1 MAKLNTKLRGCSQES
16 SVSSLLASG
25 SLSGSRSDSAHSAHS
40 SFVYKDQLYSSA
52 SEALQAYIDDFDLS
66 REHPGAN
73 AVKVNTDGEIGNGLQ
88 FSSYVHIPDN
98 AFVNLDPKQHF
109 NPLYYRRETVN
120 DMDAISLTTDDLLRL
135 PADGCFSFPCVPPD
149 HRPNKKYSGRQD
161 SSDIKNSPS
170 FYVDATSKSKNNI
183 VPPYVYTNINGKKCG
198 DKIELLILKAKK
210 NLKQSAKDLPKPVEK
225 DDSPCSLDKL
235 EAERTWE
242 NVPVAL

>member
-1 MAKLNTKLRGCSQES
+1 MAKLNTKLRGCSRES

-25 SLSGSRSDSAHSAHS
+25 SLSGSSSHSSHS

-66 REHPGAN
+66 REHTGAN
-73 AVKVNTDGEIGNGLQ
+73 AVKVNTD
-88 FSSYVHIPDN
+88 
-98 AFVNLDPKQHF
+98 
-109 NPLYYRRETVN
+109 
-120 DMDAISLTTDDLLRL
+120 
-135 PADGCFSFPCVPPD
+135 
-149 HRPNKKYSGRQD
+149 
-161 SSDIKNSPS
+161 
-170 FYVDATSKSKNNI
+170 
-183 VPPYVYTNINGKKCG
+183 G